1 MTLDGYSGLFD
12 DDINGAAARLDEPLR
27 RAEPPVESARGVP
40 VVYPDDH
47 EQAADGGIGPEN
59 GSRLR
64 ESNPR
69 PTHYETDVLPAHT
82 PLIQKT

>member
-12 DDINGAAARLDEPLR
+12 DDINGAAARLDEQLR
-27 RAEPPVESARGVP
+27 RAEPPVESVESVESVERCTRCI
-40 VVYPDDH
+40 PDDH

-69 PTHYETDVLPAHT
+69 PTHYECVALAD
-82 PLIQKT
+82 

>member
-12 DDINGAAARLDEPLR
+12 DDINGAAARLDEQLR
-27 RAEPPVESARGVP
+27 RAEPPVESVESVESAGGVP

-69 PTHYETDVLPAHT
+69 PTHYECVALAD
-82 PLIQKT
+82 